1 MKKYIIEREIA
12 GIGGFDSSQ
21 YKAAAQKS
29 NQALAE
35 LGDDIKW
42 LESYVAQDQ
51 TFCVYM
57 ATGEEIIMEH
67 SRLSGFPANR
77 ITEIVSSFGPGT
89 AED

>member
-12 GIGGFDSSQ
+12 GIGDFDSEQ

-35 LGDDIKW
+35 LGNDIKW
-42 LESYVAQDQ
+42 LESYVTQDQ

-57 ATGEEIIMEH
+57 ATGKEIIMEH

-77 ITEIVSSFGPGT
+77 ITEIVSSFGPRT